1 MLVLHAWWG
10 LDDVLV
16 CWAERNPV
24 GARASRR
31 AGAPHPFA
39 ADADELAAVLSSA
52 SPVVGP
58 RSVATERTVLLPTV
72 AGRPVPSPEAAAPD
86 PLPLA
91 RSAPRPGTWTVPTV
105 ELTPAQALDVLTAR
119 SG

>member
-16 CWAERNPV
+16 CWAERDPAD
-24 GARASRR
+24 ARASRR

-39 ADADELAAVLSSA
+39 ADAGELAAILPGA
-52 SPVVGP
+52 SPAAGA
-58 RSVATERTVLLPTV
+58 RALLLPTV
-72 AGRPVPSPEAAAPD
+72 AGRPVPSPEAAAPE

-91 RSAPRPGTWTVPTV
+91 RSGPRPGTWTVPTV
-105 ELTPAQALDVLTAR
+105 ELTPAQALGVLSA
-119 SG
+119 GPGPPGEV

>member
-39 ADADELAAVLSSA
+39 ADADELAAVLPPA
-52 SPVVGP
+52 SPGIGTH
-58 RSVATERTVLLPTV
+58 RVLLPTV
-72 AGRPVPSPEAAAPD
+72 AGRPVPSPEAAASD
-86 PLPLA
+86 APLT
-91 RSAPRPGTWTVPTV
+91 RSVPRPGVWTVLTV
-105 ELTPAQALDVLTAR
+105 ELT
-119 SG
+119 